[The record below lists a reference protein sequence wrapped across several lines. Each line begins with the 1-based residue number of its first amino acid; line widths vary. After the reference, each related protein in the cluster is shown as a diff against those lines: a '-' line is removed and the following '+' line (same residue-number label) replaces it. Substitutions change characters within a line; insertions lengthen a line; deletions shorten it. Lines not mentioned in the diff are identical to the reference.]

1 VLSKLRAKGKELD
14 AARAQVSLSP
24 SPPAPTPAPV
34 RAVPPTPPSKVSQ
47 GEGSWPT
54 LSVGDDDVYYV
65 GLLHQALEAN
75 GFYPPEEEVD
85 DIMFQEGTQ
94 EAILSWQACNGLQ
107 ETGFVGPAEWAKL
120 GQGDVP
126 PAGAP
131 VFGAN
136 AGEALLFPSPEP
148 PAAAAPP
155 PPVEDAVEEECNVH
169 DKAAYAAFI
178 ASLDESL
185 VEERPMLRFEAGG
198 RDVHELH
205 KALMANGCFPGEDDC
220 EFWQFGDATDNAVR
234 VFQSMEGLP
243 ETGIV
248 EAKVWKAL
256 MGTSLR
262 EIGENSRPSCGEY
275 GEDRAAYDEDRVW
288 LMSEGRFARK
298 M

>member
-1 VLSKLRAKGKELD
+1 MLSKLRAKGKELN
-14 AARAQVSLSP
+14 AKAKAETPSLSP
-24 SPPAPTPAPV
+24 TASLPAA
-34 RAVPPTPPSKVSQ
+34 AEK
-47 GEGSWPT
+47 WPT

-65 GLLHQALEAN
+65 GLLHAALESS
-75 GFYPPEEEVD
+75 GYYPPEEEVE
-85 DIMFQEGTQ
+85 DIMFLEGTQ
-94 EAILSWQACNGLQ
+94 NAVLSWQACSGRT
-107 ETGFVGPAEWAKL
+107 ETGFVGPDEWVAL
-120 GQGDVP
+120 GQGESP

-131 VFGAN
+131 AFGEN
-136 AGEALLFPSPEP
+136 AGEALLTGT
-148 PAAAAPP
+148 AAVESAAESVPP
-155 PPVEDAVEEECNVH
+155 PPPQTPPSPPAVEDSVEEECAVH

-178 ASLDESL
+178 AGLDPEL

-234 VFQSMEGLP
+234 VFQAMEGLP

-248 EAKVWKAL
+248 EASVWKAL

-262 EIGENSRPSCGEY
+262 EVGENKRPSCGEY
-275 GEDRAAYDEDRVW
+275 GEDRAAYDGDRMW

-298 M
+298 L